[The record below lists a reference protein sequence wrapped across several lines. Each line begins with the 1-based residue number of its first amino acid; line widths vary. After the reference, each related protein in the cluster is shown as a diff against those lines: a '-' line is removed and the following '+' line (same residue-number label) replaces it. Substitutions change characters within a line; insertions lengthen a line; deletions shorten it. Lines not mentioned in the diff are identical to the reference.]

1 MESLNHKQGD
11 TLTITGTWTD
21 SSGVAIDL
29 TGYTIASQVR
39 VVTGTTFVDTLTATV
54 VNTATG
60 SFSLSATATQT
71 SSWPV
76 THGQYTRTYCDIQ
89 FSKAGVVVSSDT
101 FEIVVLLGITQ

>member
-21 SSGVAIDL
+21 SSGVVIDL

-39 VVTGTTFVDTLTATV
+39 VVTGTTFVDDLTAAIV
-54 VNTATG
+54 SAAEG
-60 SFSLSATATQT
+60 SFSVSATATQT
-71 SSWPV
+71 ALWPI
-76 THGQYTRTYCDIQ
+76 TKGQYGRTYCDIQ

-101 FEIVVLLGITQ
+101 FEIVVLRDITQ